1 MLTKLLNNVSM
12 YRMMSI
18 ALTTLWVIAFV
29 FSFFGWIA
37 YSPWAML
44 ASIGILGTVVFL
56 ATLLFAKLFGV
67 SAHTESSYITALILF
82 FIFTPS
88 LETKAL
94 AIYVLI
100 GLIAA
105 ASKFVIAYRGRHIF
119 NPAAIAALIISIT
132 GLGFATWWVANPV
145 LFPFTFLL
153 GFLIIQK
160 TRRFLS
166 GGIFLGLSIP
176 LVLLVQLSYG
186 TPVLEALVLMLS
198 WPFLYFSSFMLTE
211 PQTLPPKRW
220 QQVFEVIVVA
230 IIFAVPVHIGSFT
243 TTPASAL
250 IIGNIIAFG
259 FSRRRSITLR
269 YKGSKALTP
278 ASREL
283 TFAPEVRTRFEPGQY
298 IEITVPHK
306 KKDGRGIRRSF
317 SITAAPGDDDLKL
330 GIKFYTPSSTFK
342 QALTD
347 LPVGSIISATGIN
360 GSFTMPRDTITPL
373 LFIAGGIGITPF
385 ISHLR
390 SLKKSKETRNIVL
403 VYSVSNLEDLAYID
417 VIKASGIRVIV
428 VCKTTEKLDIENWT
442 LVNEPYITVDIL
454 HKNIPDI
461 QSRLAFI
468 SGPPFMIDS
477 AKKSLKRLDVK
488 HIKTDYFIGY

>member
-18 ALTTLWVIAFV
+18 ALTALWVIAFAS
-29 FSFFGWIA
+29 SFFGWIA

-44 ASIGILGTVVFL
+44 ASVGILGTVVFL
-56 ATLLFAKLFGV
+56 ASVLFARLFGL

-94 AIYVLI
+94 IAYVLI

-105 ASKFVIAYRGRHIF
+105 ASKFILVYRGRHIF
-119 NPAAIAALIISIT
+119 NPAAITAVIISLT
-132 GLGFATWWVANPV
+132 GLAYATWWVANPI

-160 TRRFLS
+160 TRRFLM

-176 LVLLVQLSYG
+176 LVFLVQMSYG

-198 WPFLYFSSFMLTE
+198 WPFFYFSGFMLTE

-220 QQVFEVIVVA
+220 QQVFEVAIVALVFA
-230 IIFAVPVHIGSFT
+230 IPVHIGSVT
-243 TTPASAL
+243 TTPALAL
-250 IIGNIIAFG
+250 VIGNIIAFG

-269 YKGSKALTP
+269 YKGSKQLTP

-283 TFAPEVRTRFEPGQY
+283 TFAPVVRTRFEAGQY
-298 IEITVPHK
+298 MEITVPHK
-306 KKDGRGIRRSF
+306 KKDGRGLRRSF
-317 SITAAPGDDDLKL
+317 SITSAPGEDDLKL

-347 LPVGSIISATGIN
+347 LPIGSIISATGIN
-360 GSFTMPRDTITPL
+360 GSFTIPGETMKPL
-373 LFIAGGIGITPF
+373 LFVAGGIGITPF

-390 SLKKSKETRNIVL
+390 WLKKTKQVRNIVL
-403 VYSVSNLEDLAYID
+403 VYSVSNLQDLAYKD
-417 VIKASGIRVIV
+417 VIQASGVRVIV
-428 VCKTTEKLDIENWT
+428 ICKTTEKLAIENWT
-442 LVNEPYITVDIL
+442 LVNEPYITVDNL
-454 HKNIPDI
+454 YKNIPDI
-461 QSRLAFI
+461 KSRLAFI

-477 AKKSLKRLDVK
+477 AKKSLKKLDVK
-488 HIKTDYFIGY
+488 KIKTDYFIGY